1 MAVTYQPGMSLP
13 DWLVEQLPIGL
24 EHHVAVVQRAHVHS
38 MLGILMDE
46 DVDEAI
52 ALHEATL
59 ADMNDAER
67 AAFWRA
73 RRDRIFGRAKDAG
86 RFVETMRNTAP
97 VQP

>member
-1 MAVTYQPGMSLP
+1 MTVTYQPGMSLP

-46 DVDEAI
+46 DVDDAI
-52 ALHEATL
+52 AEHERLL
-59 ADMNDAER
+59 AGMDDSER

-73 RRDRIFGRAKDAG
+73 RRDRIFGGAKDAG
-86 RFVETMRNTAP
+86 RFIETMRNTGARS
-97 VQP
+97 